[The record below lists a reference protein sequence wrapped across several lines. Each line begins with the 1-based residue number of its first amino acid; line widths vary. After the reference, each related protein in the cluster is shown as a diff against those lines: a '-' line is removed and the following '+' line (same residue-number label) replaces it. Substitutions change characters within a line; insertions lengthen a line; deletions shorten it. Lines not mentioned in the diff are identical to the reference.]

1 MFELEFY
8 EDRRGAVEIA
18 DYLDELQEKAKT
30 SKDARI
36 NRQKILAYM
45 AALQECGTRL
55 GEPFVKFL
63 EEDIFHHFVKKSQKT
78 PKKEIEK
85 AKRNRDDWLERNK
98 K

>member
-8 EDRRGAVEIA
+8 EDRRGTVEIA

-45 AALQECGTRL
+45 AALQES
-55 GEPFVKFL
+55 
-63 EEDIFHHFVKKSQKT
+63 FVKKSQKT